1 MRLKVLAPG
10 RTVLDEAVERVVA
23 EAENGSFC
31 LLPRHVDFVSAL
43 VPGILAYVPEEGG
56 ERFLALDRGVLVK
69 CGPEVLVST
78 REAVAG
84 ADLGRLRAT
93 VREELERLDER
104 ELKARSALA
113 RLEAGFVRSFLEFE
127 EVDGE

>member
-10 RTVLDEAVERVVA
+10 RTVLDEPVERVVA

-43 VPGILAYVPEEGG
+43 VPGILAYVPEGG
-56 ERFLALDRGVLVK
+56 SERFLALDRGVLVK

-93 VREELERLDER
+93 VREELARLDER
-104 ELKARSALA
+104 ELRARSALA
-113 RLEAGFVRSFLEFE
+113 RLEAGFVRSFLELE
-127 EVDGE
+127 EGIGE